1 MPKPAAR
8 WILTCNSLLFRKFF
22 AEYLGNSMNTIFAR
36 SLRLIAVTI
45 ALAGFAT
52 AATAADYY
60 SAVISPTS
68 VSVNSTDIN
77 FQIVIEACGSS
88 STNCG
93 GLVTSNATHTLKSA
107 TVTVP
112 SGYTVDGA
120 TVAVVASTGT
130 WNAALS
136 GNSILLDKNATNLPV
151 NGSLTLTFQADVG
164 CEAGSE
170 WTTIAY
176 NDTTRTTAWVLAGTQ
191 PTVTLTGS
199 CEVFTGFETG
209 DYCTI
214 GQGGWHAVPNGNNPG
229 VLLETWFDTVYPSG
243 LVVGDHFTMSFDS
256 AADVRAYLAG
266 NSTPGALDDDYVN
279 PTTDNSSGVFGG
291 QVTALALNVDF
302 NYEGYLQGSEGPV
315 GSLHLFDTGLSL
327 DGSTVTDILDAA
339 NTALG
344 GGAGAPPGDYTYSS
358 LNDLVDD
365 LNTSFEYCDPSDWA
379 QQHLRP

>member
-1 MPKPAAR
+1 
-8 WILTCNSLLFRKFF
+8 
-22 AEYLGNSMNTIFAR
+22 MNTIFAR

-45 ALAGFAT
+45 ALAAFAT
-52 AATAADYY
+52 TAFGVTNRYY
-60 SAVISPTS
+60 SAGISPDS
-68 VSVNSTDIN
+68 VGAGSTHS
-77 FQIVIEACGSS
+77 F
-88 STNCG
+88 
-93 GLVTSNATHTLKSA
+93 
-107 TVTVP
+107 TVTVRNCNNEALP
-112 SGYTVDGA
+112 DSCHGYTTDTGQTIKSVFITVPAGFTVHAGTFPTTA
-120 TVAVVASTGT
+120 TSSNGDWSAS
-130 WNAALS
+130 
-136 GNSILLDKNATNLPV
+136 
-151 NGSLTLTFQADVG
+151 F
-164 CEAGSE
+164 AGSTITLLKLSSRQIGPGQTVYVTFDADAPCTADDYE
-170 WTTIAY
+170 WTTQAGGS
-176 NDTTRTTAWVLAGTQ
+176 DTDPYTPWYTLAGSQ
-191 PTVTLTGS
+191 PSVEVTGS